1 MPVPW
6 ILWWY
11 FGHLFGTQEFL
22 PPSTELPMEY
32 TSSSVTGDYTS
43 MGFLIADVDN
53 AGGKGVFKM
62 NVTLYM
68 EGAQMLCFFKFH
80 SNLYNNVLMLYIYS
94 LFMWSLVG
102 WFCKKDAVRSSLR
115 VKSMYCFQSLLQY
128 GGSWYLTLLE
138 EWLAYVGAVLVWV
151 LRKLKKSL
159 RIDRFTL
166 VGCRGDQYF
175 VAIGGS
181 LASPEYIYI

>member
-1 MPVPW
+1 
-6 ILWWY
+6 
-11 FGHLFGTQEFL
+11 
-22 PPSTELPMEY
+22 MEY

-80 SNLYNNVLMLYIYS
+80 SNLYNNVLMLYIYIYS

-102 WFCKKDAVRSSLR
+102 
-115 VKSMYCFQSLLQY
+115 
-128 GGSWYLTLLE
+128 
-138 EWLAYVGAVLVWV
+138 
-151 LRKLKKSL
+151 
-159 RIDRFTL
+159 
-166 VGCRGDQYF
+166 
-175 VAIGGS
+175 
-181 LASPEYIYI
+181 